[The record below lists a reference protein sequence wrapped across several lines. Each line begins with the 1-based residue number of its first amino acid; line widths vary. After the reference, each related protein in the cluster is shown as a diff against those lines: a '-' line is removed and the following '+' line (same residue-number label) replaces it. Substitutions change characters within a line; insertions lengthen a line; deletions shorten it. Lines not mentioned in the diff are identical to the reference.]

1 MLAYLPPF
9 QRIGAVYTP
18 PALITV
24 KSSGVRRATPLVVF
38 GAMPHHAVALDSAT
52 GEMAWHTTLQGG
64 FEAAPVVGPDGT
76 VYMGCYDRRLYA
88 LDPDTGAIK
97 WTFTATQPIVVPVA
111 LAADGTGL
119 YLTSYDRMFY
129 KVRGRSHG
137 ERGGG
142 PLRRRERATPAT
154 RPPILSCLS
163 RVSSCGPTRCRES
176 CLHR

>member
-1 MLAYLPPF
+1 MPARLPPF
-9 QRIGAVYTP
+9 QSIGAIYTP

-24 KSSGVRRATPLVVF
+24 KTSGVRRAVPLVVF
-38 GAMPHHAVALDSAT
+38 GALPHYAIALDSAT
-52 GEMAWHTTLQGG
+52 GEMVWHTALQGG

-88 LDPDTGAIK
+88 LDPDTGAVK
-97 WTFTATQPIVVPVA
+97 WTFVATQPIAVPVA

-119 YLTSYDRMFY
+119 YLTSYDRVFY
-129 KVRGRSHG
+129 KVRERGHG

-142 PLRRRERATPAT
+142 PVRGGKGSQAAAC
-154 RPPILSCLS
+154 PPIRRCPS
-163 RVSSCGPTRCRES
+163 RASSSGPTRSRES